1 MNILLLVAVVVVLG
15 IMGAVVSVFSRK
27 GDKSAAVSGR
37 ASDVALDP
45 VQYQPF
51 KLVRRN
57 NVSHNTVEFRFALA
71 SASQRVGLPVG
82 KHMLLKFIDA
92 EGKPVSRPYTPVSSD
107 DDRGHFDLLVKL
119 YPNGRMSQHLQQ
131 LQIGQTIDARGPTG
145 SLEYKGTG
153 EFVIARKGG
162 VVQTV
167 RASAVGMIAGGSGIT
182 PMLQLLRAVHK
193 SEKDATKLS
202 LLFANQ
208 TEADILLREELEQLR
223 ESRSLTNI
231 VLSLDRPEDSWA
243 GAKGFVTQQ
252 LIQQH
257 LPAPAK
263 DALILLCG
271 PKPMVDAMEKH
282 LLAIGYTEEM
292 YFKY

>member
-1 MNILLLVAVVVVLG
+1 MNILLLVAAFVVLG
-15 IMGAVVSVFSRK
+15 IMGAIVSALSRK
-27 GDKSAAVSGR
+27 DKSAAVSGR

-45 VQYQPF
+45 QQYQPF

-57 NVSHNTVEFRFALA
+57 NVSHNTVEFRFAL
-71 SASQRVGLPVG
+71 SSPSQRVGLPVG
-82 KHMLLKFIDA
+82 KHMLLKFVDA

-119 YPNGRMSQHLQQ
+119 YPQGRMSQHLQQ
-131 LQIGQTIDARGPTG
+131 MQIGQTIEARGPTG

-153 EFVIARKGG
+153 EFVIARRGG
-162 VVQTV
+162 VVQNV
-167 RASAVGMIAGGSGIT
+167 RASSVGMIAGGSGIT

-193 SEKDATKLS
+193 NEKDATKLA

-208 TEADILLREELEQLR
+208 TEADILLRDELEKLR

-231 VLSLDRPEDSWA
+231 VLSLDRPEDSWS

-252 LIQQH
+252 LIQSH

-263 DALILLCG
+263 DTLILLCG